1 MQLRMLTLPVT
12 DGWAVAE
19 IRWIPV
25 RGHTFPVFYFFIEES
40 EIGSG
45 VLLNRDCRR
54 RVELNRADFT
64 SETPG
69 CNGLTLRSLESFCNN
84 KDARQL
90 FTQKN
95 NWPLFNTLTINSVF
109 FYSPWYSFSAFC
121 HSQYFYYRL
130 AKSLTVQQSLCENP
144 LQCLPRLFNSFPLST
159 AHPNNRLL
167 NRCVLNLPLNR
178 RPKHPPCQLASCH
191 P

>member
-1 MQLRMLTLPVT
+1 MCCGQGGRGERGGGARAPNRHAPPICTHRHDL
-12 DGWAVAE
+12 AE
-19 IRWIPV
+19 ARTHRTSPNEQ
-25 RGHTFPVFYFFIEES
+25 FI
-40 EIGSG
+40 
-45 VLLNRDCRR
+45 
-54 RVELNRADFT
+54 
-64 SETPG
+64 TPG
-69 CNGLTLRSLESFCNN
+69 CYGLTLRSLESFCNN
-84 KDARQL
+84 KDVRQL

-109 FYSPWYSFSAFC
+109 FYSPWYSFSTCC

-130 AKSLTVQQSLCENP
+130 AKSLTVQRSLCENP

-167 NRCVLNLPLNR
+167 NRCVLNLPLNC

>member
-64 SETPG
+64 SESMAHGASIVQPELLS
-69 CNGLTLRSLESFCNN
+69 NFMDLKVNMYLAGLEGSTRSPKLRRGRVQE
-84 KDARQL
+84 
-90 FTQKN
+90 
-95 NWPLFNTLTINSVF
+95 
-109 FYSPWYSFSAFC
+109 C
-121 HSQYFYYRL
+121 H
-130 AKSLTVQQSLCENP
+130 VP
-144 LQCLPRLFNSFPLST
+144 
-159 AHPNNRLL
+159 
-167 NRCVLNLPLNR
+167 
-178 RPKHPPCQLASCH
+178 
-191 P
+191 

>member
-1 MQLRMLTLPVT
+1 MR
-12 DGWAVAE
+12 
-19 IRWIPV
+19 
-25 RGHTFPVFYFFIEES
+25 
-40 EIGSG
+40 
-45 VLLNRDCRR
+45 CRR
-54 RVELNRADFT
+54 GCSLADLNSKFRACPQT
-64 SETPG
+64 STTPG
-69 CNGLTLRSLESFCNN
+69 CYGLTLRSLESFCNN
-84 KDARQL
+84 KDVRQL

-109 FYSPWYSFSAFC
+109 FYSPWYSFSTCC

-130 AKSLTVQQSLCENP
+130 AKSLTVQRSLCENP

-167 NRCVLNLPLNR
+167 NHCVLNLPLNR